1 MKKIAD
7 FKFTI
12 LIAVLILVALLIP
25 SSAIPKVPTFVGIDK
40 AAHFILFFFFALSY
54 ILEFRRANQR
64 LPRSLPS
71 FFFVFFFML
80 ASEMLQLFTRSRHF
94 ELLDMAF
101 DGVGATTAYIAMI
114 TFLKT
119 RKDSGKAD

>member
-12 LIAVLILVALLIP
+12 LIAALILVALLIP
-25 SSAIPKVPTFVGIDK
+25 SSAIPKVPTFYGIDK

-54 ILEFRRANQR
+54 ILEFRRANHR
-64 LPRSLPS
+64 LPSLLSS
-71 FFFVFFFML
+71 FFLVFFFML
-80 ASEMLQLFTRSRHF
+80 ASETLQLFTRSRHF

-101 DGVGATTAYIAMI
+101 DGAGATTAYVVMMI
-114 TFLKT
+114 FLKT
-119 RKDSGKAD
+119 RKDSGKAE